1 MLSTTEAESLRR
13 LCWKSCKTC
22 KRQNKTRG
30 DDWRGIL
37 SHDHATKLQK
47 LTREETPEED
57 EVELIVELRLCPR
70 AAAGSDEF
78 GSLEIIDSAEEE
90 PGAAAIAAA
99 AAAEEVDETGA
110 GG

>member
-1 MLSTTEAESLRR
+1 M
-13 LCWKSCKTC
+13 
-22 KRQNKTRG
+22 
-30 DDWRGIL
+30 
-37 SHDHATKLQK
+37 
-47 LTREETPEED
+47 
-57 EVELIVELRLCPR
+57 ELIVELRLCPR